1 MPRVTVI
8 PSTIDTLTKAP
19 LFVTKKKKVCAYA
32 RVSTDSEDQE
42 NSFEAQQRAYTKLI
56 NDNPDW
62 ELIEIYAD
70 KGISGT
76 SLKNRDEFKR
86 MVADAK
92 AGKIDLIINKSISRF
107 GRNTVDT
114 IKTIRELKEAGVE
127 VFFEKENIST
137 FDGKGELILTIM
149 ASLAQEESRSISEN
163 VKMGRRWAY
172 QQGKVYIPFKSFLGY
187 KKGEDGEIIIDE
199 NQAETVKLIY
209 RLYLIEGKTC
219 SGIADYLNERGIK
232 TALGKEWRKTSIE
245 HILKNEKY
253 KGDAL
258 LQKGYVENFLEHKV
272 VKNNGVLPQYY
283 VENSH
288 PAIIERE
295 MWEQVQYEIKR
306 REKIGASYSPNDIFS
321 SKLICE
327 DCGGFYGRKVW
338 HANSKYENVI
348 YRCNGKYDKKHSH
361 ICKTPHLTESEVKE
375 AFIKA
380 YNIIMADKEFII
392 RDIEELITLLTDTAD
407 IDEKMLSLE
416 AELNTVDE
424 LAKKLIEEKSKDPD
438 ICKNYEKLYAEYD
451 RRFSKAKKDYD
462 ALKEEKE
469 LRLGK
474 KEKMVAYLITMKGS
488 PDSLLAWDDATWK
501 LMVESAVVHRDK
513 TITFKFHNGRE
524 IRV

>member
-19 LFVTKKKKVCAYA
+19 LFVTNKKKVCAYA

-42 NSFEAQQRAYTKLI
+42 NSFEAQQRAYTKMI
-56 NDNPDW
+56 NNNPEW
-62 ELIEIYAD
+62 EFIQVYAD

-76 SLKNRDEFKR
+76 SLKNRDQFNQ
-86 MVADAK
+86 MVKDAK

-114 IKTIRELKEAGVE
+114 IKTIRELKAVGVE

-187 KKGEDGEIIIDE
+187 KKGEKGEIAIDE
-199 NQAETVKLIY
+199 NQAATVRLIY
-209 RLYLIEGKTC
+209 RLYLVEGMTC
-219 SGIADYLNERGIK
+219 YGIAEYLNNRGIR
-232 TALGKEWRKTSIE
+232 TALDKAWKKTSVE

-258 LQKGYVENFLEHKV
+258 LQKGYVENFLDHKV
-272 VKNNGVLPQYY
+272 VKNDGALPQCY

-288 PAIIERE
+288 PAIIEKD
-295 MWEQVQYEIKR
+295 MWEQVQYEMKR
-306 REKIGASYSPNDIFS
+306 REKIGASYSPSDIFS

-327 DCGGFYGRKVW
+327 NCGGFYGRKVW
-338 HANSKYENVI
+338 HANSKYESVI

-361 ICKTPHLTESEVKE
+361 ICKTPHLTETEIRE

-380 YNIIMADKEFII
+380 YNIVMADKDFII
-392 RDIEELITLLTDTAD
+392 KDIEELITLLTDTAD

-424 LAKKLIEEKSKDPD
+424 LVKKLIDEKSKDPD
-438 ICKNYEKLYAEYD
+438 AAKNYDKLYNEYD
-451 RRFSKAKKDYD
+451 KRFSKAKEEYD
-462 ALKEEKE
+462 ALSEQRA

-474 KEKMVAYLITMKGS
+474 KEKMVTYLTTMKNS

-501 LMVESAVVHRDK
+501 LMVESAVVHHDK

-524 IRV
+524 VRV